1 MDFLYLLEG
10 LRNPVLDKIMLTVT
24 TLGEETVFLVLSL
37 YLLWCVD
44 KYYGYF
50 MLSVGFIGTQ
60 LNQMLKVIFK
70 IDRPWVRDP
79 SFTIVEGSADMAAG
93 YSFPSGHT
101 QSATGCFGAVA
112 RWTKNN
118 ILRIVSI
125 IIIALVAFSRMYLGV
140 HTPADVIVS
149 LVIGAILIFA
159 LYPLIKKSKEKL

>member
-70 IDRPWVRDP
+70 IDLLL
-79 SFTIVEGSADMAAG
+79 S
-93 YSFPSGHT
+93 
-101 QSATGCFGAVA
+101 
-112 RWTKNN
+112 N
-118 ILRIVSI
+118 IFI
-125 IIIALVAFSRMYLGV
+125 
-140 HTPADVIVS
+140 
-149 LVIGAILIFA
+149 
-159 LYPLIKKSKEKL
+159 